1 MMRQVC
7 SFTFWR
13 AATALPGA
21 LPPRVWV
28 SALTAPA
35 LDFRLPLAVALTFAW
50 LPGSL
55 CAQSKSTGSI
65 WVTPVS
71 LVLTWEAVT
80 DSGIREES
88 WSDSKCSGPILSLR
102 VRRVPSR
109 QSCRWGPP
117 RCLRLNH
124 RITSKAPE
132 HPPHLIGLPRTKLG
146 HIRAHHSRQRIAYA
160 SAKAEAGCADFAGRQ
175 RMCFQPLRGCEEIL
189 NPFAGIDLAK

>member
-50 LPGSL
+50 LQGSL

-88 WSDSKCSGPILSLR
+88 WSDSKCSSPPGPFATVL
-102 VRRVPSR
+102 
-109 QSCRWGPP
+109 QMGAP

-132 HPPHLIGLPRTKLG
+132 HPPHLIGLPKTKLG
-146 HIRAHHSRQRIAYA
+146 HI
-160 SAKAEAGCADFAGRQ
+160 G
-175 RMCFQPLRGCEEIL
+175 
-189 NPFAGIDLAK
+189 

>member
-1 MMRQVC
+1 MIRQVC

-21 LPPRVWV
+21 LPPWGV

-50 LPGSL
+50 PPGSL

-65 WVTPVS
+65 WATPDS

-88 WSDSKCSGPILSLR
+88 WSDSKGSSPLGPCATVLPDADP
-102 VRRVPSR
+102 RR
-109 QSCRWGPP
+109 
-117 RCLRLNH
+117 LRLNH
-124 RITSKAPE
+124 RISRKAPE
-132 HPPHLIGLPRTKLG
+132 HPPQST
-146 HIRAHHSRQRIAYA
+146 
-160 SAKAEAGCADFAGRQ
+160 
-175 RMCFQPLRGCEEIL
+175 
-189 NPFAGIDLAK
+189 